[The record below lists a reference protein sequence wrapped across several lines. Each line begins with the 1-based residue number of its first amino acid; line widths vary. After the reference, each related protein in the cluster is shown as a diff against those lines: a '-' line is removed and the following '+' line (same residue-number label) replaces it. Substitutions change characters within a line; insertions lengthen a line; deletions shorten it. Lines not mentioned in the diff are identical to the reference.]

1 MESKLIDTVI
11 FDLGGT
17 LIEYAGPYA
26 VWPDLET
33 PGFTAVYQH
42 LNQNGW
48 HLPEFETFKQTGFKL
63 LPVRWKRAAA
73 GEQNLELVDLLADV
87 LHTNGVNSV
96 PADFLVKAA
105 ELYESAICAQAVMMP
120 DAREVVAQVKVAG
133 FKVGLVSN
141 TMFRGAAHIADME
154 RFGLLD
160 YFDAM
165 VFSAD
170 VNKWKPTAAP
180 FLHVL
185 DKLGVEGGTAVY
197 IGDDPGSDMVG
208 GQRAGMRTIH
218 YRSSNRFAEPADIQ
232 PDARIHKLTDLLPIL
247 TKWQ

>member
-1 MESKLIDTVI
+1 VSLDTVV

-17 LIEYAGPYA
+17 LIEYAGEFA

-33 PGFTAVYQH
+33 PGFMAAYQH

-48 HLPEFETFKQTGFKL
+48 HLPEFEAFKQTGFEL
-63 LPVRWKRAAA
+63 LPVRWQRAAA
-73 GEQNLELVDLLADV
+73 GEQNLRLVDLLAEV
-87 LHTNGVNSV
+87 LQTTGVKNV
-96 PADFLVKAA
+96 PTDYLTQAA
-105 ELYESAICAQAVMMP
+105 ELYEAAICAQATLIP
-120 DAREVVAQVKVAG
+120 QAPEVVAQVKAAG
-133 FKVGLVSN
+133 FKLGLVSN
-141 TMFRGAAHIADME
+141 TMFTGAAHRADMK

-160 YFDAM
+160 YFDAL

-185 DKLGVEGGTAVY
+185 AELGSGGETAVY
-197 IGDDPGSDMVG
+197 IGDDPGSDIVG

-218 YRSSNRFAEPADIQ
+218 FQSSQRFPQPEGIQ
-232 PDARIHKLTDLLPIL
+232 PDARINDLTNLLPIL
-247 TKWQ
+247 TRWR

>member
-1 MESKLIDTVI
+1 MTIDTVV

-17 LIEYAGPYA
+17 LIEYAGEFA

-33 PGFTAVYQH
+33 PGFWAAYHH

-48 HLPEFETFKQTGFKL
+48 HLPEFETFKQAGFDL
-63 LPVRWKRAAA
+63 LPVRWQQAAA
-73 GEQNLELVDLLADV
+73 GEQNLRLVDLIAESLAAA
-87 LHTNGVNSV
+87 GVQGIPV
-96 PADFLVKAA
+96 EYLTQAA
-105 ELYESAICAQAVMMP
+105 ELYESAICAQAIAMP
-120 DAREVVAQVKVAG
+120 DAREVVAQVKAAG
-133 FKVGLVSN
+133 FKIGLVSN
-141 TMFRGAAHIADME
+141 TMFRGTAHRADME

-160 YFDAM
+160 FFDAM

-185 DKLGVEGGTAVY
+185 DELGVGGETAVY

-218 YRSSNRFAEPADIQ
+218 YRSSDRFAEPADIQ
-232 PDARIHKLTDLLPIL
+232 PNARIKKLTDLLPIL

>member
-1 MESKLIDTVI
+1 MLDTVV

-33 PGFTAVYQH
+33 PGFMAVYQH

-48 HLPEFETFKQTGFKL
+48 HLPEFEAFKQTGFEL
-63 LPVRWKRAAA
+63 LPVRWQRAAA
-73 GEQNLELVDLLADV
+73 GEQNLRLADLLAEV
-87 LHTNGVNSV
+87 LQATSV
-96 PADFLVKAA
+96 KNVPTHNLTQAA
-105 ELYESAICAQAVMMP
+105 ELYEAAICAQATLIP
-120 DAREVVAQVKVAG
+120 HAQEVVARVKAAG
-133 FKVGLVSN
+133 FKLGLVSN
-141 TMFRGAAHIADME
+141 TMFSGKAHVADME

-160 YFDAM
+160 YFDAL

-170 VNKWKPTAAP
+170 ANKWKPTAAP

-185 DKLGVEGGTAVY
+185 AALGSVGETAVY

-218 YRSSNRFAEPADIQ
+218 FQSSQRFPEPEGIQ
-232 PDARIHKLTDLLPIL
+232 PDARIDKLTDLLPIL
-247 TKWQ
+247 TQWQ